1 MTRFEAGSEQR
12 QTRICPGNYR
22 MSTVAQPVTAV
33 DGKTAGIKN
42 QGKRILIAEDD
53 ALTARV
59 YSSFLQKAGYE
70 VQVVGDG
77 PSVLPK
83 MGSWLPHGILLDIML
98 PGLNGIDVLK
108 FTRASDFGKTIPV
121 VVVTNAFIPEFIEGA
136 KAAGADKIFSKA
148 QLTPKEI
155 LEEFRIAF
163 AQRETTLTRR

>member
-1 MTRFEAGSEQR
+1 
-12 QTRICPGNYR
+12 
-22 MSTVAQPVTAV
+22 MSTVEQPVANS
-33 DGKTAGIKN
+33 GKPSEKKGM
-42 QGKRILIAEDD
+42 RILIAEDD

-59 YSSFLQKAGYE
+59 YSSFLQRAGYE
-70 VQVVGDG
+70 VEVVGDG

-121 VVVTNAFIPEFIEGA
+121 VVVTNAFIPEFVEGA
-136 KAAGADKIFSKA
+136 KAAGANKVFSKA
-148 QLTPKEI
+148 QLTPQEI

-163 AQRETTLTRR
+163 AHRSDALARR